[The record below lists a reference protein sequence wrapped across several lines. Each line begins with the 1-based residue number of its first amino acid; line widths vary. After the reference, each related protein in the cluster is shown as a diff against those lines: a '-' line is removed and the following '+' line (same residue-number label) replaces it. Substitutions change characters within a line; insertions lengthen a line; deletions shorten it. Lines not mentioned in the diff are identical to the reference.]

1 LVKIGANWHGARA
14 DRWLGRRARVG
25 IFDQIGYAELGETLE
40 RILAKMQFLD
50 RLSRELPT
58 RHARYIANVS
68 DSAHAI
74 SLELARF
81 ILEVA
86 SEDHAKR
93 LLDLGSGFSSYVL
106 REYAAGV
113 PDAVA
118 WSVDDDPAW
127 LEKTHAFLVSE
138 GLSTEHLYNRSEFL
152 TLGST
157 NGVGTFDLVVHDLST
172 VRSRHGTIQ
181 FVLGLVRPGG
191 ALILDDMDVDAY
203 RRHARSEL
211 DAAGAKHV
219 DVKDRT
225 LDARNRYS
233 WLARP
238 TSAPGESSFVLGA
251 DAL

>member
-1 LVKIGANWHGARA
+1 
-14 DRWLGRRARVG
+14 
-25 IFDQIGYAELGETLE
+25 
-40 RILAKMQFLD
+40 MQFLD
-50 RLSRELPT
+50 RLSRELPS
-58 RHARYIANVS
+58 RHAQYVATIS

-93 LLDLGSGFSSYVL
+93 LLDLGSGFSSYAL
-106 REYAAGV
+106 RAYAAGV
-113 PDAVA
+113 PGAVA

-127 LEKTHAFLVSE
+127 LEKTRAFLVSE
-138 GLSTEHLYNRSEFL
+138 GLSTEHLYNWSEFL

-157 NGVGTFDLVVHDLST
+157 NGPGPFDLAVHDLST
-172 VRSRHGTIQ
+172 VRSRHGTIR
-181 FVLGLVRPGG
+181 FVLRLVRPGG
-191 ALILDDMDVDAY
+191 ALVLDDMDVGAY
-203 RRHARSEL
+203 RRHVRSEL

-219 DVKDRT
+219 DIRNKT
-225 LDARNRYS
+225 LDSRNRYS

-238 TSAPGESSFVLGA
+238 TSAPGEPSFVVGA